1 MAPLQ
6 ELFETHAIVKIL
18 DFLTVFKDFEYTK
31 TDIAKETEIS
41 RRTLYE
47 VFPVLEKYELV
58 KNTRSFGAIKYYKL
72 NSENSIVRLLIR
84 LADEIALFNAEKET
98 GIKLTSDID
107 IDIQRVTNNCSVS
120 TEPTIRLT
128 KTMITV
134 EGTASDVNKLMQGK
148 MNILDGVTSFPS
160 NDFTS
165 NRCIQEV
172 MKKIP

>member
-6 ELFETHAIVKIL
+6 ELFATHAIVKIL

-58 KNTRSFGAIKYYKL
+58 TNTRSFGAIKYYKL
-72 NSENSIVRLLIR
+72 NSENSVSKLLIK
-84 LADEIALFNAEKET
+84 LADEIALFSAEKET
-98 GIKLTSDID
+98 GIKLTSDIE
-107 IDIQRVTNNCSVS
+107 IDIQNVTSNYSSSANS
-120 TEPTIRLT
+120 TIKLT

-134 EGTASDVNKLMQGK
+134 EGTAADVNRLIEGK
-148 MNILDGVTSFPS
+148 IDVMDGMTTVPS
-160 NDFTS
+160 NDFTL
-165 NRCIQEV
+165 NNCIREV
-172 MKKIP
+172 KKKVR